1 VKRSLLFALVSVLT
15 VFGVG
20 VAHSKEC
27 QGVTFP
33 EQVQL
38 DGGTLTLNGLGLRQA
53 TILKVDVYVAALS
66 VAKVSSDAHALLGS
80 NTPKELILHF
90 VHNVSDDA
98 LKKA

>member
-1 VKRSLLFALVSVLT
+1 VKRGLLFALVSVIT
-15 VFGVG
+15 VFGIG

-38 DGGTLTLNGLGLRQA
+38 DGNTLTLNGLGLRQA
-53 TILKVDVYVAALS
+53 TILKVDVYVAALY

-90 VHNVSDDA
+90 VHNVSDDD